1 MCDEQPY
8 TTTLTL
14 TGCKEHGEF
23 TCDNG
28 HCIQMEERC
37 NQLVDCQDGSDEK
50 GCQLLSLADGYKK
63 VVSPIAR
70 VSFFNKTTKPVF
82 VNISLTLLQLMGI
95 DERSNTIDLQFE
107 ITLEWMDQRI
117 TYNNL
122 KKDIFL
128 NALSDDE
135 IRSIWLP
142 IVIYANTAQKET
154 TRLGWVNEWSTSV
167 VVSRDGNFTR

>member
-1 MCDEQPY
+1 
-8 TTTLTL
+8 
-14 TGCKEHGEF
+14 
-23 TCDNG
+23 
-28 HCIQMEERC
+28 
-37 NQLVDCQDGSDEK
+37 
-50 GCQLLSLADGYKK
+50 
-63 VVSPIAR
+63 
-70 VSFFNKTTKPVF
+70 
-82 VNISLTLLQLMGI
+82 MGI

-142 IVIYANTAQKET
+142 IVIYANTDQKET